1 MRKIN
6 LEKYVVEVPNSTGA
20 LQPVDI
26 DVKEWISGAIFHPDL
41 KLGGREVILRGK
53 LADKI
58 EKAEKEIILEETDY
72 SKIKTAFET
81 IQGFGKVHME
91 MLTRVL
97 DAPLINVKEDVKQ

>member
-6 LEKYVVEVPNSTGA
+6 LENYLVQVAGTTGTN
-20 LQPVDI
+20 QPVTI
-26 DVKEWISGAIFHPDL
+26 NVKEWISGAIFHPDL

-53 LADKI
+53 LSDKI
-58 EKAEKEIILEETDY
+58 DKAEIEILLEETDY

-81 IQGFGKVHME
+81 IKGFGKVHME

-97 DAPLINVKEDVKQ
+97 DAPLIEVKEDKK

>member
-6 LEKYVVEVPNSTGA
+6 LENYIVQVSDAKGIN
-20 LQPVDI
+20 QPVTMN
-26 DVKEWISGAIFHPDL
+26 VKDWISSAIFHPDL

-58 EKAEKEIILEETDY
+58 DKADKEILLEETDY
-72 SKIKTAFET
+72 SKIKKAFET

-91 MLTRVL
+91 MLKRIL
-97 DAPLINVKEDVKQ
+97 DAPLINVKEDVKN